1 MASASEI
8 VKILLTKKVSFQT
21 HELAEAMGVSRQA
34 AHRHL
39 DRMVRDGKLRRIG
52 RGRGTR
58 YEDGE
63 RSSFKTWRREG
74 LLEDQVWNQL
84 SAQQAGLEHASDDA
98 RRALHYAL
106 TEIVNNAI
114 DHSQSESVHTR
125 LFESNDCVGF
135 EVVDD
140 GIGVFENL
148 RQILHLE
155 DAMHALQELS
165 KGKVTTQPEAHSGEG
180 IFFVSKIADL
190 FELESG
196 DLCWIVD
203 NDRAD
208 TTVRR
213 AAQRAGTRV
222 RFEIDR
228 HCTRSLDALFRE
240 YAPDLTFSK
249 TRVTVRL
256 FEHGVRFVSR
266 SEAKRLLSGLDRF
279 SEIVLDFDRVEAVG
293 QGFADEVFRVWRSA
307 HPNITVE
314 PVRMSETVAFMV
326 DRSRTRKD

>member
-1 MASASEI
+1 
-8 VKILLTKKVSFQT
+8 
-21 HELAEAMGVSRQA
+21 
-34 AHRHL
+34 
-39 DRMVRDGKLRRIG
+39 MVRAGELRRIG

-58 YEDGE
+58 YERAPG
-63 RSSFKTWRREG
+63 SSFETWRREG
-74 LLEDQVWNQL
+74 LSEDRVWEQLAAREAALE
-84 SAQQAGLEHASDDA
+84 QASSDV
-98 RRALHYAL
+98 RQALQYAL

-114 DHSQSESVHTR
+114 DHSRSEAVHAR
-125 LFESNDCVGF
+125 LFESKGCLGF

-148 RQILHLE
+148 RQTLHLD

-165 KGKVTTQPEAHSGEG
+165 KGKVTTRPEAHTGEG

-208 TTVRR
+208 TTVRH
-213 AAQRAGTRV
+213 AAHRAGTRV

-228 HCTRSLDALFRE
+228 QSRRSLEALFRE

-249 TRVTVRL
+249 TRITVRL

-293 QGFADEVFRVWRSA
+293 QGFADEVFRVWRRA
-307 HPNITVE
+307 HPEVTIE
-314 PVRMSETVAFMV
+314 PIRMSETVAFMV
-326 DRSRTRKD
+326 ERARSS

>member
-1 MASASEI
+1 MPSASEI
-8 VKILLTKKVSFQT
+8 VNVLLTQKASFQT
-21 HELAEAMGVSRQA
+21 HELAEALGVSRQA

-39 DRMVRDGKLRRIG
+39 RRMVRAGELCRIG

-58 YEDGE
+58 YEGAAQ
-63 RSSFKTWRREG
+63 SSFETWRREG

-84 SAQQAGLEHASDDA
+84 SARQGGLELASADA
-98 RRALHYAL
+98 RRALEYGL

-114 DHSQSESVHTR
+114 DHSQSEAVHTR
-125 LFESNDCVGF
+125 LFESNGRLGF

-148 RQILHLE
+148 CHELHFD

-165 KGKVTTQPEAHSGEG
+165 KGKVTTRPEAHTGDG

-208 TTVRR
+208 TTAVGAVHRS
-213 AAQRAGTRV
+213 GTRV

-240 YAPDLTFSK
+240 YAPNLTFSK
-249 TRVTVRL
+249 TRITVRL
-256 FEHGVRFVSR
+256 FEYGVRFVSR
-266 SEAKRLLSGLDRF
+266 SEAKRLLSGLEKF
-279 SEIVLDFDRVEAVG
+279 SQIILDFDRVEGVG
-293 QGFADEVFRVWRSA
+293 QGFADEVFRVWQTA
-307 HPNITVE
+307 HSEIAIE

-326 DRSRTRKD
+326 DRSRARET

>member
-1 MASASEI
+1 MSSASEI
-8 VKILLTKKVSFQT
+8 VNFILTKKASLQT
-21 HELAEAMGVSRQA
+21 HELAEALGISRQA

-39 DRMVRDGKLRRIG
+39 VRMVRAGELRRLG

-58 YEDGE
+58 YERAAGP
-63 RSSFKTWRREG
+63 SFATWQREG
-74 LLEDQVWNQL
+74 LSEDRVWDELSTREPALEPA
-84 SAQQAGLEHASDDA
+84 SAEARQALQ
-98 RRALHYAL
+98 YAL

-114 DHSQSESVHTR
+114 DHSQSPAVHAR
-125 LFESNDCVGF
+125 LFESDGRLGF

-148 RQILHLE
+148 RRTLHLA

-165 KGKVTTQPEAHSGEG
+165 KGKVTTRPEAHTGEG
-180 IFFVSKIADL
+180 IFFVSKLADL

-196 DLCWIVD
+196 ELCWIVD
-203 NDRAD
+203 NARAD

-213 AAQRAGTRV
+213 TAPRAGTRV

-228 HCTRSLDALFRE
+228 QSGRSLDALFRE

-249 TRVTVRL
+249 TRITVRL

-279 SEIVLDFDRVEAVG
+279 SEVVLDFDGVEAVG
-293 QGFADEVFRVWRSA
+293 QGFADEVFRVWRRA
-307 HPNITVE
+307 HPDVTIE
-314 PVRMSETVAFMV
+314 PVRMSETVAFMIG
-326 DRSRTRKD
+326 RTRHG